1 MGAGRVGR
9 PGRPAELIG
18 GQCRDNT
25 PIVEDKGGC
34 VPLELD
40 TREAGEAER
49 QPQLCPLSLLYY
61 IWMYCVVLEP
71 QLSYPRPGSLLHSPP
86 ELEWNCWFGHF
97 YWKQRKDE
105 ASLSCPY
112 IQHFY
117 NTNIKLFQ
125 PSKRTSKRVVR
136 NFASKYKS

>member
-40 TREAGEAER
+40 TREAGR
-49 QPQLCPLSLLYY
+49 PRPSLSYVLYY
-61 IWMYCVVLEP
+61 IWMYCVVGSLIGA
-71 QLSYPRPGSLLHSPP
+71 RPGSLLPSPT
-86 ELEWNCWFGHF
+86 EREWNCWFGHF
-97 YWKQRKDE
+97 FMKTKE
-105 ASLSCPY
+105 G
-112 IQHFY
+112 
-117 NTNIKLFQ
+117 
-125 PSKRTSKRVVR
+125 
-136 NFASKYKS
+136 

>member
-40 TREAGEAER
+40 TREAGEAES
-49 QPQLCPLSLLYY
+49 QPQLCPLSPLLYLDVLC
-61 IWMYCVVLEP
+61 CVGASTHRGQAHSFTP
-71 QLSYPRPGSLLHSPP
+71 QLSWSGIVGSDIFNGNKGMMNS
-86 ELEWNCWFGHF
+86 
-97 YWKQRKDE
+97 
-105 ASLSCPY
+105 ACPY
-112 IQHFY
+112 IEHFY
-117 NTNIKLFQ
+117 NKHKAI
-125 PSKRTSKRVVR
+125 
-136 NFASKYKS
+136 FAFKENSQACSSQFC